1 MEPDAQGRLL
11 PAARHQPRCSGAAR
25 AARTRVVK
33 EFRTVLMKNLER
45 KANDLWA
52 IILVIFAV
60 WGLVLVAIAGALVSI
75 FMT

>member
-11 PAARHQPRCSGAAR
+11 PAARRQPRCSGAAR
-25 AARTRVVK
+25 VGLTRIVK
-33 EFRTVLMKNLER
+33 ESRTVLMKNLER
-45 KANDLWA
+45 KAKDLRA

-60 WGLVLVAIAGALVSI
+60 WGLVLVAIAAALISI

>member
-11 PAARHQPRCSGAAR
+11 PAARHQPCRPGAAR

-45 KANDLWA
+45 KAKDLRA

-60 WGLVLVAIAGALVSI
+60 WGLVLVTIAAAVVSVFI
-75 FMT
+75 K

>member
-11 PAARHQPRCSGAAR
+11 PAERHPPCCPGAAR
-25 AARTRVVK
+25 ATRTRVVK

-45 KANDLWA
+45 KAKDLRA

-60 WGLVLVAIAGALVSI
+60 WGLVLVAIVAAVVSI